1 MSSPVQGAVSYSCR
15 EGLHPLGNYK
25 VFLTVAERVY
35 RKLWSQVFMCVDKA
49 LKTPNGFAWILFQEE
64 ASVAKSLKLYHEG
77 HAAIYGSPFIISVVD
92 ADIQDAGDA
101 GQSFSPQHLQK
112 IKNRRGTDLFQRKQ
126 VRYVEK
132 TSTCRNNES
141 ESHKNVYFYHYT

>member
-1 MSSPVQGAVSYSCR
+1 M
-15 EGLHPLGNYK
+15 
-25 VFLTVAERVY
+25 FLIVAERVY

-49 LKTPNGFAWILFQEE
+49 LKTPNGFAWILFKEE

-101 GQSFSPQHLQK
+101 GQFLFSSAFAKDQ
-112 IKNRRGTDLFQRKQ
+112 KNRREALTCSRENKCAMLRKPQ
-126 VRYVEK
+126 LVEITNRSRTK
-132 TSTCRNNES
+132 TCIFITTRNRRIS
-141 ESHKNVYFYHYT
+141 